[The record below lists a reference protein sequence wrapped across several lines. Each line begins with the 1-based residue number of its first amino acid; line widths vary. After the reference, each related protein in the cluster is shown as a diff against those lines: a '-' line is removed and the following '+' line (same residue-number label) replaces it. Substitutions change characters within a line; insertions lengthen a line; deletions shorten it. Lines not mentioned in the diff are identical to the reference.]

1 MQNIIVT
8 DLTGLTHQQVVSTAG
23 IDLMTGTCIRL
34 VPYLTTSECKRFNI
48 FPGVILSG
56 EFTPVQNLIAPHYE
70 DMFYKKLSNFGTCSS
85 SDFKLALEAGL
96 FDTVEKGFQIELVQ
110 NQKYIPVSHAVDRSI
125 ITIKTQP
132 GRVEIVESAYHPG
145 KIKLNFVDNSDR
157 AFKFMPLTDFGLN
170 GFAESC
176 HNLKELKTLN
186 DFIRSQAEIYLRI
199 GLSTPWNNGTTNGY
213 WMQVN
218 GLYTFPDYHHEI
230 RNYH

>member
-1 MQNIIVT
+1 
-8 DLTGLTHQQVVSTAG
+8 
-23 IDLMTGTCIRL
+23 
-34 VPYLTTSECKRFNI
+34 
-48 FPGVILSG
+48 
-56 EFTPVQNLIAPHYE
+56 
-70 DMFYKKLSNFGTCSS
+70 
-85 SDFKLALEAGL
+85 
-96 FDTVEKGFQIELVQ
+96 
-110 NQKYIPVSHAVDRSI
+110 
-125 ITIKTQP
+125 
-132 GRVEIVESAYHPG
+132 
-145 KIKLNFVDNSDR
+145 
-157 AFKFMPLTDFGLN
+157 MPLTDFGLN